1 MGDDLE
7 RFGASVDEARL
18 VVILLH
24 GRDQDPGYMEEHVVR
39 RVGDSS
45 LAWLAPAA
53 PGRTWYPQ
61 RFFSPIE
68 DNQPWLGE
76 ADDRLDRLTAELTA
90 TGVADERILW
100 CGFSQGAC
108 LACHHVGRRPRR
120 WAGLVAFTGGLIG
133 SPGTTF
139 RLDAGFAGMPAY
151 FSTGEADAWVPVDR
165 VHETAD
171 AFAAAG
177 ARVTVDIVPERDHEV
192 ADVEL
197 ARARPLFNGDI
208 RRWGR

>member
-18 VVILLH
+18 VVVLLH
-24 GRDQDPGYMEEHVVR
+24 GRNQDPGYMEEHVVR
-39 RVGDSS
+39 RVGDTS

-61 RFFSPIE
+61 GFLAPIE
-68 DNQPWLGE
+68 DNQPWLGQ
-76 ADDRLDRLTAELTA
+76 ADDRLDRLTTTLTA
-90 TGVADERILW
+90 AGVADERILW

-108 LACHHVGRRPRR
+108 LASHHLARAPRR

-133 SPGTTF
+133 RPGDTF
-139 RLDAGFAGMPAY
+139 RLPAEFAGMPAY
-151 FSTGEADAWVPVDR
+151 FSTGEADAWVPADR
-165 VHETAD
+165 VLETAD

-177 ARVTVDIVPERDHEV
+177 AEVSVDIVPDRDHEIS
-192 ADVEL
+192 DVEL
-197 ARARPLFNGDI
+197 ARALSLFQGA
-208 RRWGR
+208 GA